1 MNDSQTVVVMAFG
14 GILIL
19 LGIYL
24 ILVRQEPGRNRAKFL
39 GVEFELSTPS
49 LVVLVLGGLMLVIP
63 AFVPHRPG
71 GVTWPPWGNGS
82 VEKSRFDGLPWE
94 REIGGK
100 EVEPNDVPSQANRI
114 MVGQLV
120 RGVMDGIGQIDFFAV
135 AVPADARGPHRL
147 VVRTISWRG
156 ATSLKAVVWN
166 ENEDQLARDSSMP
179 EQTISVRLRPAGA
192 YLVRLHLERLFGED
206 VERHYELQ
214 IRRD

>member
-71 GVTWPPWGNGS
+71 GVTWPSWGNAS
-82 VEKSRFDGLPWE
+82 VEKSRSGGLPWE
-94 REIGGK
+94 REIGGM

-114 MVGQLV
+114 AVGQVV
-120 RGVMDGIGQIDFFAV
+120 RGGMDGIGQIDFFAL

-156 ATSLKAVVWN
+156 TTSLEAVVWD
-166 ENEDQLARDSSMP
+166 ENEDQVARDSRTP
-179 EQTISVRLRPAGA
+179 EQTISVRLQRAGA
-192 YLVRLHLERLFGED
+192 YLVRLRLKKISAED
-206 VERHYELQ
+206 VERHYELE